1 MMKISALLI
10 AAGFICVAVPA
21 QAGPC
26 TKEIDMVMKFIN
38 GGGGSAASLGSAASS
53 ASSMNSTSAL
63 SAVTGGGSAAG
74 ALGSGTAASA
84 ASPEALSAV
93 DQAKTADAAGD
104 ETSCMEYI
112 GKAKQLLGMV
122 Q

>member
-1 MMKISALLI
+1 MKISALLI
-10 AAGFICVAVPA
+10 AAGFICIAVPA

-26 TKEIDMVMKFIN
+26 SKEIDMVMKFIN
-38 GGGGSAASLGSAASS
+38 GGGGSAASS

-74 ALGSGTAASA
+74 ALGSGAAASA

-93 DQAKTADAAGD
+93 DHAKTADAAGD

-112 GKAKQLLGMV
+112 GKAKQLLGLV

>member
-1 MMKISALLI
+1 MKMSALLI

-26 TKEIDMVMKFIN
+26 SKEIDMVMKFVN
-38 GGGGSAASLGSAASS
+38 GGGSAASVGGAASS
-53 ASSMNSTSAL
+53 TSSMNSTSAL

-74 ALGSGTAASA
+74 ALGSGAAASA